1 MVKKIFSLLNKE
13 FGVNEAALILGSF
26 ALLSQILG
34 LFRDRALAHY
44 LGPSTQLDI
53 YYAAFRIPDFLYIS
67 IASLASITILLP
79 FLLERMGDVA
89 DPTYIRARK
98 FFSDVFTV
106 FLVAIALA
114 SLVIAIFMPRIA
126 PLIAPGFSP
135 ESLAELVTVSRIM
148 LFSPILL
155 GASNILGS
163 VTQML
168 NKFFVYSLSPV
179 FYNLGILLGIFFLYP
194 TFGVNGLA
202 LGVVLGGLLH
212 LCIQLPVLLS
222 NTFFPK
228 FSWKINWLDIKN
240 VVMLSLPRTLGLSLS
255 NISILVLISLISKLG
270 EGAISMFTFSYNL
283 QSVPI
288 GIIGISYSVA
298 SFPTLVRFFTTNE
311 RGLFVDHI
319 LEASKKIIFWSLPVV
334 FLFIVLRAQIV
345 RVILGTGSFSWT
357 HTRITAAALALFSL
371 SLVAQSLVH
380 LFVRGYYAAGNTKK
394 PLLINLFSAIVTI
407 SSAYGLIYVF
417 NNFPAFQYFVENLLR
432 VEGLPETQVL
442 MLPLAYSFGT
452 ILNFTLLWIL
462 FHRDF
467 CKKATIKISRV
478 FFQSFAGAFF
488 MGYISYIC
496 LDIFDTVF
504 SMDTFWGVLG
514 QGVVS
519 GIIGICAG
527 IFVLYILKSVEL
539 REIWHSVHAKF
550 WKTPIIAPEQAD
562 L

>member
-13 FGVNEAALILGSF
+13 FAVNEAALILGAF
-26 ALLSQILG
+26 AFLSQILG

-44 LGPSTQLDI
+44 LGPSTNLDV

-67 IASLASITILLP
+67 IASLASVTILLP
-79 FLLERMGDVA
+79 FLLERMDDPC

-98 FFSDVFTV
+98 FFSDVFTS
-106 FLVAIALA
+106 FLVVIAFA
-114 SLVIAIFMPRIA
+114 SVLIAIFMPRIA
-126 PLIAPGFSP
+126 PIIAPGFGP
-135 ESLAELVTVSRIM
+135 ESLDKLIEVSRIM
-148 LFSPILL
+148 LLSPILL

-163 VTQML
+163 VTQMF

-212 LCIQLPVLLS
+212 LGIQLPVLLS
-222 NTFFPK
+222 HTFFPK
-228 FSWKINWLDIKN
+228 FSIHINWSDIRS
-240 VVMLSLPRTLGLSLS
+240 VVTLSLPRTLGLSLN
-255 NISILVLISLISKLG
+255 NISILVLVAMISKLG
-270 EGAISMFTFSYNL
+270 DGAISMFTFSYNL

-311 RGLFVDHI
+311 QTLFVDHI
-319 LEASKKIIFWSLPVV
+319 LEASKKIIFWSLPIV

-357 HTRITAAALALFSL
+357 DTRITAAALALFSI

-394 PLLINLFSAIVTI
+394 PLLINIFSALFTI
-407 SSAYGLIYVF
+407 IIAHVLINIF
-417 NNFPAFQYFVENLLR
+417 NSHVAFRYFVENLMR
-432 VEGLPETQVL
+432 VEGLDKTQVL
-442 MLPLAYSFGT
+442 MLPLAYSLGT
-452 ILNFTLLWIL
+452 ILNFTLLWHL
-462 FHRDF
+462 FRKDF

-478 FFQSFAGAFF
+478 FLQSFAGAFF
-488 MGYISYIC
+488 MGFVAYKC
-496 LDIFDTVF
+496 LDIFDTIF
-504 SMDTFWGVLG
+504 SMETFWGILL
-514 QGVVS
+514 QGLVS
-519 GIIGICAG
+519 GVIGIAAG
-527 IFVLYILKSVEL
+527 VLVLYLLKSQEL
-539 REIWHSVHAKF
+539 RALTNSVSAKF
-550 WKTPIIAPEQAD
+550 WKAPIIAPEQSD